1 MSAPKGSYMAG
12 SKQLMGAIALSLFI
26 TACSSGAPAS
36 PTAAPKAAAPA
47 AEAKPTTA
55 SAAPAA
61 QPTAAAAAATP
72 KVTRLVMAVSPPDR
86 ETNDVRNHGMPDVW
100 ELRPMYEYL
109 IGVDPETGKLIP
121 QLATEWQVDLTGP
134 SVRFKLRKGVQFH
147 DGAGEFTAKDVVFS
161 RDQLILPDSLHAQRG
176 YYEEITKQ
184 IEIVNDYEVIF
195 HLSRPDAN
203 FLRAHSENEGGFEIR
218 SQASFEKNGAP
229 TMQTR
234 PIAGTGPYQYKDRAQ
249 GQYIRFERVPY
260 PHWRVTPDFPEIE
273 FRFIKEPS
281 TRLASLLANE
291 AHVTTIS
298 EDLLPQTQSR
308 GMKVITSR
316 LPGVRNLLHAY
327 GGGLNEIKDPN
338 SGIRESPLSDV
349 RVRKALDKAINRDE
363 LNKAFLGGKGES
375 YAPVN
380 FHPKLQGWDKSWET
394 RFPDEYGFDPAAA
407 RALLAEAG
415 YSVSNRL
422 KTTFILS
429 AAGGLQGYEGDMGE
443 AIAAFWRNVGVDV
456 TLDTAEGSSVDSQS
470 RARAYNN
477 HYRMRNTS
485 SSQYLSIWVFLT
497 WAYAGSTQI
506 MTPYDADID
515 RLFGQLRN
523 TLDEPQQDALYT
535 QLGEVIYT
543 RHTNSPLF
551 WTSAQAVVNPNI
563 VSDYV
568 WPGSISGTWTHVDQI
583 KAAK

>member
-1 MSAPKGSYMAG
+1 MHLSVRLISGLVLALAVAGCSTAP
-12 SKQLMGAIALSLFI
+12 
-26 TACSSGAPAS
+26 PPS
-36 PTAAPKAAAPA
+36 PTAAPKSAAPAADTKPTSAPAAAKEPAKPAAAAPA
-47 AEAKPTTA
+47 A
-55 SAAPAA
+55 
-61 QPTAAAAAATP
+61 P
-72 KVTRLVMAVSPPDR
+72 KVNRLIMAVTAPDR

-109 IGVDPETGKLIP
+109 IGVDPETGMLIP
-121 QLATEWQVDLTGP
+121 QLATEWQVDPAGP
-134 SVRFKLRKGVQFH
+134 SVRFKLRQGVQFH

-176 YYEEITKQ
+176 YYAEITKQ
-184 IEIVNDYEVIF
+184 IEVVNDYEVVF

-203 FLRAHSENEGGFEIR
+203 FIRAQSENEGGFEIR

-234 PIAGTGPYQYKDRAQ
+234 PIAGTGPYQYKERAQ

-260 PHWRVTPDFPEIE
+260 QHWRITPDFPEME
-273 FRFIKEPS
+273 FRFVKESS

-291 AHVTTIS
+291 AHITTLP
-298 EDLLPQTQSR
+298 EDLLGQTQAR
-308 GMKVITSR
+308 GMKVITAK
-316 LPGVRNLLHAY
+316 LPGVRNVLHAY

-338 SGIRESPLSDV
+338 SGIRESPLGDA
-349 RVRKALDKAINRDE
+349 RVRKALDKAIDRDQ

-375 YAPVN
+375 YAPFS
-380 FHPKLQGWDKSWET
+380 FHPKLQGWDPAWET
-394 RFPDEYGFDPAAA
+394 RFPEEYGYDPAAA
-407 RALLAEAG
+407 RALLEQAG
-415 YSVSNRL
+415 YTPSNPL

-443 AIAAFWRNVGVDV
+443 SIGAFWRNIGVDV
-456 TLDTAEGSSVDSQS
+456 TLDTTEGSSVDSQS

-477 HYRMRNTS
+477 HYRLRNTS

-497 WAYAGSTQI
+497 WGYAGSTQI
-506 MTPYDADID
+506 MTPYDADIE

-523 TLDEPQQDALYT
+523 TLDSAQQDTLYK
-535 QLGEVIYT
+535 QIGETIYT

-563 VSDYV
+563 VADYV
-568 WPGSISGTWTHVDQI
+568 WPGSISGTWTHVEQV
-583 KAAK
+583 KATR